1 MNARQRFA
9 NACRGL
15 PVDRPPVWLMR
26 QAGRSLPEYRALRE
40 HHEFW
45 ELLTTPELA
54 AEVTRQPLRRF
65 EVDAAIIFSDILV
78 IPAALGQKVLFGG
91 GMTLTPPIRGANG
104 IAALKT
110 SGTNG
115 RLEYVAEAL
124 KIVREELADEQAL
137 LGFAGAPFTVA
148 SYMVEGGGSK
158 SYSRLKAMMYRE
170 PATYERLLSV
180 VTDATIEYLQ
190 LQIECGVDAV
200 QLFDSWAGELSP
212 DDYRKYA
219 QPFVKRIIEQLAPTE
234 TPVVY
239 FINGIGN
246 LLEEA
251 KACGPAVLGI
261 DWRVSLE
268 EVRRRL
274 GANTI
279 VQGNLDPG
287 VLYAEP
293 AEIRRRTLAMID
305 ETGGRGHIANLGHGV
320 APDTPLDGIYAF
332 VEAVQEWNSGG
343 NEKV

>member
-65 EVDAAIIFSDILV
+65 EMDAAIIFSDILV
-78 IPAALGQKVLFGG
+78 IPAALGQKVHFGG
-91 GMTLTPPIRGANG
+91 GMTLTPPIRQASD
-104 IAALKT
+104 IAALNT
-110 SGTNG
+110 AEVAE
-115 RLEYVAEAL
+115 RLDYVAQTL
-124 KIVREELADEQAL
+124 RIIREELGEGHAL
-137 LGFAGAPFTVA
+137 LGFAGAPYTVA

-158 SYSRLKAMMYRE
+158 SFSRLKSLMYRE
-170 PATYERLLSV
+170 PAAYDRLLSA
-180 VTDATIEYLQ
+180 VTEATVQYLQ
-190 LQIECGVDAV
+190 TQIKCGVDAV
-200 QLFDSWAGELSP
+200 QLFDSWAGELAAP
-212 DDYRKYA
+212 DYRIYA
-219 QPFVKRIIEQLAPTE
+219 QPYVKRIVEQLSQTG
-234 TPVVY
+234 TPVIY

-251 KACGPAVLGI
+251 KACGAGVLGV
-261 DWRVSLE
+261 DWRLSLA

-274 GANTI
+274 GADTV

-305 ETGGRGHIANLGHGV
+305 ETGGQGHIANLGHGV

-332 VEAVQEWNSGG
+332 VEAVQEWNSRAE
-343 NEKV
+343 EKV